1 MNSLSNRLPALLPML
16 LAALWWGSMTAVGFV
31 AVPVLLAHFA
41 SPVQAGAAVA
51 AVLAAQAWISI
62 TCCALLLVVSKRR
75 HAEKQESWAQAAM
88 AFILA
93 GLLLA
98 LVGQYG
104 VAPRIAAK
112 QGAVWQYAGMAMY
125 GLQWLCALCT
135 FWRIAFA
142 ARCALERGEDVSA
155 G

>member
-1 MNSLSNRLPALLPML
+1 MNSLSSRWPILLPML
-16 LAALWWGSMTAVGFV
+16 LAALWWGSMTAIGFV

-41 SPVQAGAAVA
+41 SPVQAGAAA
-51 AVLAAQAWISI
+51 ASVLAAQAWISI
-62 TCCALLLVVSKRR
+62 ACCALLLVFSKRR
-75 HAEKQESWAQAAM
+75 HAEKQEFWAQAAM
-88 AFILA
+88 AFVLA

-112 QGAVWQYAGMAMY
+112 QGAAWHYAGMAMY

-135 FWRIAFA
+135 FWRIANA
-142 ARCALERGEDVSA
+142 TRSSLDRSA
-155 G
+155 ELNES